1 LSLLAEKKE
10 VRKIQFTGRSTYI
23 LSLPK
28 KWIEEMSLQP
38 GDPVTIVRQINNA
51 LLILPSIVTKSSK
64 TGEAAVIVTPNESG
78 NSLKRMVISIY
89 LAGYNVIHIKSK
101 SGRIAPQQKDAI
113 REVVRRNLVGTEII
127 ADSSDYITI
136 QVLMSLPELSVS
148 SALRR
153 MFLIASSMHRD
164 AINAL
169 KELNADLANGV
180 IKSDDEV
187 DRFSLY
193 IMRNLVI
200 ASQNERILREV
211 GLKNPSD
218 CLSYRVTV
226 KSVERIADHASSIAE
241 KIKDVKERPNPKLIQ
256 KIAEMSNHALS
267 VFEDAIES
275 LLRRD
280 YALAD
285 KVAENASVVKKL
297 EQDALDILA
306 KSHQNNVGNYKLIL
320 EDIRRT
326 ADYSSDI
333 SEAAMNQTIEEVITV
348 RVYLSEVN
356 STNP

>member
-1 LSLLAEKKE
+1 MSLFVEKKE

-51 LLILPSIVTKSSK
+51 LLILPSIVTKSTKS
-64 TGEAAVIVTPNESG
+64 GEATVVVTPNESL
-78 NSLKRMVISIY
+78 NSVKRMIISVY
-89 LAGYNVIHIKSK
+89 LAGYNIIHVKSK
-101 SGRIAPQQKDAI
+101 TGRISPQQKDAV
-113 REVVRRNLVGTEII
+113 REAVRRNLVGTEII

-136 QVLMSLPELSVS
+136 QVLMSLPELSIS

-153 MFLIASSMHRD
+153 MFLIASAMHRD
-164 AINAL
+164 AIIAL
-169 KELNADLANGV
+169 KELNTDLANGV

-241 KIKDVKERPNPKLIQ
+241 KIREIKEKPNPKLVQ

-285 KVAENASVVKKL
+285 KVAEKASLVKNL
-297 EQDALDILA
+297 EKDAIEILSR
-306 KSHQNNVGNYKLIL
+306 SHQNNVGNYKLIL
-320 EDIRRT
+320 EDLRRT
-326 ADYSSDI
+326 AEYSSDI
-333 SEAAMNQTIEEVITV
+333 GEAAMNQTIEEVITV
-348 RVYLSEVN
+348 
-356 STNP
+356 

>member
-1 LSLLAEKKE
+1 MSLFAEKKE

-28 KWIEEMSLQP
+28 KWIEEMNLQP

-51 LLILPSIVTKSSK
+51 LLILPDIITKSSK
-64 TGEAAVIVTPNESG
+64 TGEATVIVTANESG
-78 NSLKRMVISIY
+78 NSLKRMIISIY
-89 LAGYNVIHIKSK
+89 LAGYNTIHVKSK
-101 SGRIAPQQKDAI
+101 VGRMSPQQKDAI
-113 REVVRRNLVGTEII
+113 REAVRRNLVGTEII
-127 ADSSDYITI
+127 ADSSDYVTI

-153 MFLIASSMHRD
+153 MFLIASAMHRD
-164 AINAL
+164 AINSL
-169 KELNADLANGV
+169 KELNVDLADGV
-180 IKSDDEV
+180 VKSDDEV

-200 ASQNERILREV
+200 ASQNERVLREV
-211 GLKNPSD
+211 GLKTPAD

-241 KIKDVKERPNPKLIQ
+241 KVREIKDKPNPKLMQ
-256 KIAEMSNHALS
+256 KISEMSNQALS

-285 KVAENASVVKKL
+285 KVAEK
-297 EQDALDILA
+297 A
-306 KSHQNNVGNYKLIL
+306 KSVKNVEMEALEIMGKDHEDNVGNYKLIL

-326 ADYSSDI
+326 AEYSSDI
-333 SEAAMNQTIEEVITV
+333 GEAAMNQTIEEVISV
-348 RVYLSEVN
+348 
-356 STNP
+356 

>member
-1 LSLLAEKKE
+1 LSLVAEKRE
-10 VRKIQFTGRSTYI
+10 VRKIQFTGRSSYI

-28 KWIEEMSLQP
+28 KWIEEMSLQA

-51 LLILPSIVTKSSK
+51 LLILPNIVTKSSK
-64 TGEAAVIVTPNESG
+64 TGEATVVVTPNESG
-78 NSLKRMVISIY
+78 NSLKRKIVSIY
-89 LAGYNVIHIKSK
+89 LAGYNVTHIKSK
-101 SGRIAPQQKDAI
+101 NARITPQQKDAV

-153 MFLIASSMHRD
+153 MFIIASAMHKD

-169 KELNADLANGV
+169 KELNLDLADGV
-180 IKSDDEV
+180 VKSDDEV

-200 ASQNERILREV
+200 ASQNERVLREI

-218 CLSYRVTV
+218 CLSYRVVV

-241 KIKDVKERPNPKLIQ
+241 KIKEMKEKTNPKLMQ
-256 KIAEMSNHALS
+256 KIMDMSTHVLA
-267 VFEDAIES
+267 VFEDSIES

-280 YALAD
+280 YVLAD
-285 KVAENASVVKKL
+285 KVAEKASIVRKL
-297 EQDALDILA
+297 EHEALDILA
-306 KSHQNNVGNYKLIL
+306 KSHQSDVGNYKLML
-320 EDIRRT
+320 EDIRRM

-333 SEAAMNQTIEEVITV
+333 GEAAMNQTVEEVITI
-348 RVYLSEVN
+348 
-356 STNP
+356 

>member
-1 LSLLAEKKE
+1 LSLFAEKKE

-28 KWIEEMSLQP
+28 KWIEEMNLQP

-51 LLILPSIVTKSSK
+51 LLVLPNIVTKSSK
-64 TGEAAVIVTPNESG
+64 TGEATVIVTPNENE
-78 NSLKRMVISIY
+78 NSLKRMIISIY
-89 LAGYNVIHIKSK
+89 LAGYNVIHIRSK
-101 SGRIAPQQKDAI
+101 TGRIAPQQKDAV
-113 REVVRRNLVGTEII
+113 RDVVRRNLVGTEII

-153 MFLIASSMHRD
+153 MFLIASAMHRD

-169 KELNADLANGV
+169 KELNSDLANGV

-200 ASQNERILREV
+200 AAQNERILREV

-241 KIKDVKERPNPKLIQ
+241 KVKEMKEKPPSRLIQ
-256 KIAEMSNHALS
+256 KIDEMSSQTLS
-267 VFEDAIES
+267 VFENAIES

-285 KVAENASVVKKL
+285 KVAEQASLVKGM
-297 EQDALDILA
+297 EREALDMLA
-306 KSHQNNVGNYKLIL
+306 RSHQDSVGNYKLIL
-320 EDIRRT
+320 EDIRR
-326 ADYSSDI
+326 AAEYSSDI
-333 SEAAMNQTIEEVITV
+333 GEAAMNQTVEEVIIT
-348 RVYLSEVN
+348 
-356 STNP
+356 

>member
-1 LSLLAEKKE
+1 MSLFVEKKE

-64 TGEAAVIVTPNESG
+64 SGEATVIVTPNESL
-78 NSLKRMVISIY
+78 NSVKRMIISVY
-89 LAGYNVIHIKSK
+89 LAGYNIIHVKSK
-101 SGRIAPQQKDAI
+101 TGRISPQQKDAV
-113 REVVRRNLVGTEII
+113 REAVRRNLVGTEII

-136 QVLMSLPELSVS
+136 QVLMSLPELSIS

-153 MFLIASSMHRD
+153 MFLIASAMHRD

-169 KELNADLANGV
+169 KELNVDLANGV

-241 KIKDVKERPNPKLIQ
+241 KIREIKEKPNPKLVQ

-285 KVAENASVVKKL
+285 KVAEKASIVKNL
-297 EQDALDILA
+297 EKDAVEILSR
-306 KSHQNNVGNYKLIL
+306 SHHNNVGNYKLIL

-326 ADYSSDI
+326 AEYSSDI
-333 SEAAMNQTIEEVITV
+333 GEAAMNQTIEEVITV
-348 RVYLSEVN
+348 
-356 STNP
+356 

>member
-1 LSLLAEKKE
+1 MSLFAEKKE

-28 KWIEEMSLQP
+28 KWIEEMNLQA

-51 LLILPSIVTKSSK
+51 LLILPNIVTKSSK
-64 TGEAAVIVTPNESG
+64 TGEATIIVTPNESA
-78 NSLKRMVISIY
+78 NSLKRMVISTY
-89 LAGYNVIHIKSK
+89 LAGYNVIHAKSRT
-101 SGRIAPQQKDAI
+101 GRLAPQQKDAV
-113 REVVRRNLVGTEII
+113 REAVRRNLVGTEII
-127 ADSSDYITI
+127 ADSSDYITV

-153 MFLIASSMHRD
+153 MFLIASAMHRD

-169 KELNADLANGV
+169 KELDLDLAGGV
-180 IKSDDEV
+180 VKSDDEV

-241 KIKDVKERPNPKLIQ
+241 KIKDIKEKPTPKLMQ
-256 KIAEMSNHALS
+256 KITEMSNHALS

-275 LLRRD
+275 LMRRD
-280 YALAD
+280 YTLAD
-285 KVAENASVVKKL
+285 KVADKASIVRKL
-297 EQDALDILA
+297 EHEALEILA
-306 KSHQNNVGNYKLIL
+306 KSHQDNVGNYKLIL

-326 ADYSSDI
+326 AEYSSDI
-333 SEAAMNQTIEEVITV
+333 GEAAMNQTIEEVITV
-348 RVYLSEVN
+348 
-356 STNP
+356 